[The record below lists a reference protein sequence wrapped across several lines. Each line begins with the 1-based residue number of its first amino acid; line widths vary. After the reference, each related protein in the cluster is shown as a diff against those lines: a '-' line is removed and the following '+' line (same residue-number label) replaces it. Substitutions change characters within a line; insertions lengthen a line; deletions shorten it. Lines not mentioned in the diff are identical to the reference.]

1 MLNNFNLT
9 KEAYFKW
16 FHLVRAF
23 PKSQKLA
30 WLNGSGNI
38 QNIIYLNHRVIKNNQ
53 ILTIEKYIPKETI
66 FLIYCS
72 EK

>member
-1 MLNNFNLT
+1 MLRLSVKRDSLTKQGISKFFEANSDSNSWQKMLNNFNLT

-38 QNIIYLNHRVIKNNQ
+38 
-53 ILTIEKYIPKETI
+53 
-66 FLIYCS
+66 
-72 EK
+72 